1 MSSSA
6 KSSPVE
12 PVDPV
17 DPAPPAPD
25 GLPYGWDAF
34 AERPAPERM
43 APDPPSVEIAR
54 VLQIHQS
61 ALNAERGRAR
71 TAVDEALAAS
81 FRQAVLVTQL
91 EDALERH
98 RDALDAAGLGK
109 VHRELRIRKDEMLDA
124 LRHGGVTAEDP
135 VGRPLAEVADA
146 VEVIGWT
153 HEPRFDAEVVART
166 QEPIILYRGA
176 VVRLGQV
183 IMGAPPH
190 DAAMSDG
197 AEPDQAQEQARQ
209 EQQQEERQQEEQE

>member
-6 KSSPVE
+6 KPS
-12 PVDPV
+12 PV
-17 DPAPPAPD
+17 DPAPSASAPSGPD

-34 AERPAPERM
+34 AERPAPARM
-43 APDPPSVEIAR
+43 APDPPGVEIAR

-71 TAVDEALAAS
+71 TAVDEALAVS
-81 FRQAVLVTQL
+81 FRQAVLVAQF
-91 EDALERH
+91 EGALERH
-98 RDALDAAGLGK
+98 REALDAAGLGK

-135 VGRPLAEVADA
+135 LARPLAEVADT

-153 HEPRFDAEVVART
+153 HEPRFDTEVVART

-183 IMGAPPH
+183 VMGAPPP
-190 DAAMSDG
+190 DAPTSDD
-197 AEPDQAQEQARQ
+197 AEPDQAQDQAQ
-209 EQQQEERQQEEQE
+209 EQEQQEEQE